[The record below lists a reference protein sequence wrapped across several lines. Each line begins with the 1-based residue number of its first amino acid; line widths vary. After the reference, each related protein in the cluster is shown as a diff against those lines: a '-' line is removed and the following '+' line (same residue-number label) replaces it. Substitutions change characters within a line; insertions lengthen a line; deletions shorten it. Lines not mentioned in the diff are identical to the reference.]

1 MDLSRVM
8 NFKIYRDGWLV
19 NFKESSSYNDFE
31 EESAF
36 KSNRIYI
43 VIIIENIEIHL
54 RIEDLKGIFNN
65 LKNSYM

>member
-1 MDLSRVM
+1 M
-8 NFKIYRDGWLV
+8 

-36 KSNRIYI
+36 KSYRIYT

>member
-1 MDLSRVM
+1 M
-8 NFKIYRDGWLV
+8 

-54 RIEDLKGIFNN
+54 RIEDLKGIYNN